1 MAIEPLE
8 LQDLTEAKIDGN
20 GAFDVLMRA
29 MVGHIGLEFDR
40 GRIRGADYANVY
52 LNAMAP
58 VLQNA
63 VVFLLQ
69 KDEAANKAALVEAQ
83 IALTEA
89 QTQLVLKEIERE
101 LLNKE
106 LIQAQVDKIRR
117 DIITSDL
124 TDGLVGAQTDKVR
137 REIQTATL
145 TDAMLTAQTVNVEQE
160 LLNLKAQ
167 ECVLKSQY
175 DLNMM
180 QKLNVT
186 AQTTLV
192 QQKVATEKAQISGAG
207 VEPDSV
213 IGKQKTLYTAQ
224 TDGFKRDAEQK
235 AAKLMTDTWNVRRT
249 TDAGT
254 VADSVNGLADTNI
267 GRAITTMLAGIGA

>member
-1 MAIEPLE
+1 
-8 LQDLTEAKIDGN
+8 
-20 GAFDVLMRA
+20 
-29 MVGHIGLEFDR
+29 
-40 GRIRGADYANVY
+40 
-52 LNAMAP
+52 
-58 VLQNA
+58 
-63 VVFLLQ
+63 
-69 KDEAANKAALVEAQ
+69 
-83 IALTEA
+83 
-89 QTQLVLKEIERE
+89 LVLKEIERE